1 MNYVYHQQPQI
12 INFERNPSYH
22 VLLSLQVGSKES
34 VHRVD
39 IWRNWHSLWDILRVV
54 YSPQDP
60 RQSCMRA
67 LDFLFVKITCECR
80 AQSLR
85 IV

>member
-12 INFERNPSYH
+12 MNLERNPSYH
-22 VLLSLQVGSKES
+22 VLFSVQVGSKES

-39 IWRNWHSLWDILRVV
+39 IWRDRHSLRNLLRVV

-60 RQSCMRA
+60 GQGCIKA
-67 LDFLFVKITCECR
+67 LDISCVKITCECR

-85 IV
+85 TV

>member
-12 INFERNPSYH
+12 INLERNPSYH
-22 VLLSLQVGSKES
+22 VLFSVQVGSKES

-39 IWRNWHSLWDILRVV
+39 IWRNRNSFRHLLRVV

-60 RQSCMRA
+60 GQGCMKD
-67 LDFLFVKITCECR
+67 LDFFV
-80 AQSLR
+80 
-85 IV
+85 